1 MFSWT
6 KRDETNLTATDI
18 VYPEERLG
26 WARTIGLGMQHVV
39 AMFGA
44 TFLVPII
51 TGFPPSTTLLFSG
64 IGTILF
70 LAVTKNQLP
79 SYLGSSFAFIAPVGA
94 ATAMGGH
101 GFALAGI
108 VLVGLLLAIVGV
120 IVHFS
125 GTRWLGAV
133 MPPVVSGT
141 IVALIGFNLAPAARD
156 NFAKDP
162 LLSVITLGAVILTAV
177 LFRGLI
183 GRLAILVGVV
193 VGYAVAA
200 ATGKI
205 DWQPVADAAWIGLP
219 EFAMPALDPALLPA
233 LLMFVPVVL
242 PLIAENLGHVKG
254 VGALL
259 RRDLDPLAGRTLFSD
274 GIATTIAG
282 LFGGSATTTYGE
294 NIGVMSATR
303 VFSTAA
309 YWVAAFTAILL
320 GLSPKIGAIIFA
332 VPAGVLG
339 GVTTALYGLIG
350 IIGVRIWIE
359 NQVDFSKPRNQFAAG
374 VGLIVAIANFTLSA
388 GTLLFEGI
396 VLGTVATLVIYHL
409 MAGLERLRGGDR
421 QVRADHAPPAT
432 DPAD

>member
-1 MFSWT
+1 
-6 KRDETNLTATDI
+6 
-18 VYPEERLG
+18 
-26 WARTIGLGMQHVV
+26 MQHVV

-70 LAVTKNQLP
+70 LLITKNQLP

-108 VLVGLLLAIVGV
+108 VLVGMLLAIVGV

-156 NFAKDP
+156 NFAADP

-200 ATGKI
+200 ATGSI

-219 EFAMPALDPALLPA
+219 EFTTPTLDPALLPA
-233 LLMFVPVVL
+233 LL
-242 PLIAENLGHVKG
+242 
-254 VGALL
+254 
-259 RRDLDPLAGRTLFSD
+259 
-274 GIATTIAG
+274 
-282 LFGGSATTTYGE
+282 
-294 NIGVMSATR
+294 
-303 VFSTAA
+303 
-309 YWVAAFTAILL
+309 
-320 GLSPKIGAIIFA
+320 
-332 VPAGVLG
+332 
-339 GVTTALYGLIG
+339 
-350 IIGVRIWIE
+350 
-359 NQVDFSKPRNQFAAG
+359 
-374 VGLIVAIANFTLSA
+374 
-388 GTLLFEGI
+388 
-396 VLGTVATLVIYHL
+396 
-409 MAGLERLRGGDR
+409 
-421 QVRADHAPPAT
+421 
-432 DPAD
+432 